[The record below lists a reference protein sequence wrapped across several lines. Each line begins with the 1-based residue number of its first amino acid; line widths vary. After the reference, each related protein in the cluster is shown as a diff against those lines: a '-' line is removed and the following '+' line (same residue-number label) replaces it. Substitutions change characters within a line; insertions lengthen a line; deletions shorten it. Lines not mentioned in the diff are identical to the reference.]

1 MKDTKL
7 KLSLIES
14 AINILT
20 NINIR
25 NVEDVDFNLEIFS
38 NDRTK
43 LIIEVTFDEYI
54 NYLTTEARSLNL
66 NKG

>member
-1 MKDTKL
+1 MKDTEL

-14 AINILT
+14 AINNLT
-20 NINIR
+20 NINIK
-25 NVEDVDFNLEIFS
+25 DVDDVDLNLEIYP

-54 NYLTTEARSLNL
+54 NYLTTEARSLNS